1 MKKNKILPIL
11 LSAAMLFTACGN
23 NTADK
28 KDGAK
33 EETSKEETAKTESF
47 KATEAGHI

>member
-23 NTADK
+23 NTADN

-33 EETSKEETAKTESF
+33 EETAKEENTKAESF
-47 KATEAGHI
+47 KAT